1 MPPLHLP
8 NEDAARLLRLLAAPG
23 THADLT
29 LAQWDRVVRTGRA
42 SRLLA
47 ALWLRLVDAGLLDEV
62 PVRVRAHLLSE
73 AAVARYRKQLALRQ
87 LRELETLLRPLSIP
101 VVLLKGA
108 AYIAQGLRM
117 ADGRTLSDVDLL
129 VPKEHLSVVESRL
142 VQAGWAFAEVDAHD
156 DRYYREWSHELP
168 PLRFPG
174 SPLELDLHHGIL
186 PPIARVTVDSAALLA
201 TSRPIAGSF
210 FRVLAP
216 EDQVLHACV
225 HLFADSDLA
234 DRLRD
239 IADIDALIHAFAT
252 GGDFW
257 ERLCRRAL
265 ALGLGRSL
273 WYGLRYGCRYLGTP
287 TPEQASRSLDGVAPS
302 ERVTASM
309 DWIVAR
315 ALPAAPLDRRV
326 PLSVRAARTLALARY
341 FWMRMPV
348 PILLRHA
355 LAKGL
360 RELRART
367 VSTA

>member
-23 THADLT
+23 TFAELT

-47 ALWLRLVDAGLLDEV
+47 ALRLRLDAAGLLDAV
-62 PVRVRAHLLSE
+62 PVEVRNHLVSE
-73 AAVARYRKQLALRQ
+73 AAAARYRRQLAARQ
-87 LRELETLLRPLSIP
+87 LRELETLLQPTSVSI
-101 VVLLKGA
+101 VLLKGA
-108 AYIAQGLRM
+108 AYIAQGLSL
-117 ADGRTLSDVDLL
+117 ADGRTISDVDLL
-129 VPKEHLSVVESRL
+129 VPRERLAAVESRL
-142 VQAGWAFAEVDAHD
+142 IRAGWELAEVDPHD

-186 PPIARVTVDSAALLA
+186 PPIARVTADPAALIA
-201 TSRPIAGSF
+201 WSRPVPGSS

-239 IADIDALIHAFAT
+239 VIDVDALIHAFAKEP
-252 GGDFW
+252 DFW
-257 ERLCRRAL
+257 ERLCGRAL
-265 ALGLGRSL
+265 SLGLGRSL
-273 WYGLRYGCRYLGTP
+273 WYGLRYTSRYVGLQVP
-287 TPEQASRSLDGVAPS
+287 PHAWRVLDAFIPARAP
-302 ERVTASM
+302 RIAM
-309 DWIVAR
+309 DWVVAR
-315 ALPAAPLDRRV
+315 ALPAAPLDRSV
-326 PLSVRAARTLALARY
+326 PLSVRTARTLALVRY
-341 FWMRMPV
+341 FWMRMPL

-355 LAKGL
+355 FAKGL
-360 RELRART
+360 REVRT
-367 VSTA
+367 RTASTG